1 MDYKDYYK
9 IMGVPRDA
17 SQDEIK
23 KAYRKLARQYHPDVS
38 DKPDA
43 EQLFKD
49 LGEAY
54 AVLKDPEKRAAYDG
68 LGANWKAGQEF
79 RPPPDWD
86 TGFEFSGRGF
96 DAGGPGAFSDF
107 FEELFGSRMG
117 GTYSSGRTAFDT
129 HGADHHAKVLIDLED
144 AYHGATRTIS
154 LRTPNVDSSGHVT
167 TKERHLNVKIPR
179 GVRKGRRIRLAGQG
193 APGTG
198 KGKAGDLYIDI
209 DFRPH
214 PLYRVDG
221 NDVYLDVPLAPWEA
235 ALGATIK
242 IPTPNGPVDLKI
254 PAGTR
259 EGSRLRLKNRG
270 IPGHPP
276 GHLYAVAKLTLPPAT
291 DENAKE
297 LYRRMRDELGY
308 NPRRHMEGLRS

>member
-38 DKPDA
+38 DRPDA

-54 AVLKDPEKRAAYDG
+54 AVLKDPEKRAAYDE

-79 RPPPDWD
+79 RPPPDWGA
-86 TGFEFSGRGF
+86 GFEFSGRGF
-96 DAGGPGAFSDF
+96 DADDHGVFSDF
-107 FEELFGSRMG
+107 FEELFGRGMG
-117 GTYSSGRTAFDT
+117 RARSARGAGFDT
-129 HGADHHAKVLIDLED
+129 HGRDHHAKVMIDLED
-144 AYHGATRTIS
+144 AYRGATRTIS
-154 LRTPNVDSSGHVT
+154 LRTPHVDPDGHVT
-167 TKERHLNVKIPR
+167 TRDRQLNVKIPK

-193 APGTG
+193 SPGTG
-198 KGKAGDLYIDI
+198 KGKPGDLYIDI

-221 NDVYLDVPLAPWEA
+221 SDVYLDIPLTPWEA

-242 IPTPNGPVDLKI
+242 IPTPEGPVDLKI
-254 PAGTR
+254 PPGTR
-259 EGSRLRLKNRG
+259 DGSKLRLKDRG
-270 IPGHPP
+270 IPGEPR
-276 GHLYAVAKLTLPPAT
+276 GHLYAVAQLTLPPAT
-291 DENAKE
+291 DDKAKA
-297 LYRRMRDELGY
+297 LYRRMRDEMPY
-308 NPRRHMEGLRS
+308 NPRKHMESEP